1 MELKITETG
10 ARNLNGSLEQ
20 CKEELRD
27 AYMNFKDLQQRCVI
41 DMKESQ
47 KSGNSSQ
54 ESTSV
59 YYFKPETFL
68 LDEPEKQRQFR
79 ENLLKKVSSIP
90 KPEAITYLGDEIHRS
105 TCQSIADR
113 STPKASK
120 NMLKEFFK

>member
-47 KSGNSSQ
+47 KAGNTNQ

-68 LDEPEKQRQFR
+68 LDEPEKQR
-79 ENLLKKVSSIP
+79 
-90 KPEAITYLGDEIHRS
+90 
-105 TCQSIADR
+105 
-113 STPKASK
+113 
-120 NMLKEFFK
+120 